1 MFMQNQ
7 QWIWT
12 IFDTFWESVFGPCLH
27 AMAYFTASVSRLYDS
42 EFVTW
47 IASVLNACLRIAS
60 IAVDWAF
67 WVISSW
73 ASYFDWVPTIKHA
86 FATIG
91 DWLQASARTLVNKNY
106 LPEKISGIDSGVAE
120 SYFSFIWK
128 HSAAFI
134 TLAVA
139 ILGNSWN
146 KCTDYLDEMSSN
158 ESFSHILAVIKNN
171 ISLVLVPNTGMPW
184 GLIALVSS
192 IWTIIYMYRNFIN
205 TTSSAIKMPR
215 GEYWKTWISQ
225 MPFTEWHW
233 VEVPELVWQRII
245 LPITHQGIW
254 DGFRYWISR
263 AILVWK
269 AIGRGLEQL
278 LGSRAGIGLLAVGI
292 ASSNYLLVKV
302 DQSRNVVVQVLA
314 IAPASLI
321 SSAVSLS
328 CS

>member
-1 MFMQNQ
+1 MDIIHNILFLPTHFQQSYPTTANLLIPLTTSLLPIFTLTAVVLLICHVYFTGLWFYYNERIFVTRGCGEDDAAKCIDVLNETGLGPNTGALEWYWRMQCEGNRDAWEGGGGLGLLNQ

-47 IASVLNACLRIAS
+47 IAAVLNACLRIAS
-60 IAVDWAF
+60 ITVDWAF

-134 TLAVA
+134 TLVVA

-146 KCTDYLDEMSSN
+146 KCTDYLDEMSLN
-158 ESFSHILAVIKNN
+158 ESFSHILAVIET
-171 ISLVLVPNTGMPW
+171 ISHWFWCPIPACHG
-184 GLIALVSS
+184 VSS
-192 IWTIIYMYRNFIN
+192 PSF
-205 TTSSAIKMPR
+205 PQF
-215 GEYWKTWISQ
+215 G
-225 MPFTEWHW
+225 P
-233 VEVPELVWQRII
+233 
-245 LPITHQGIW
+245 
-254 DGFRYWISR
+254 
-263 AILVWK
+263 
-269 AIGRGLEQL
+269 
-278 LGSRAGIGLLAVGI
+278 
-292 ASSNYLLVKV
+292 
-302 DQSRNVVVQVLA
+302 
-314 IAPASLI
+314 
-321 SSAVSLS
+321 
-328 CS
+328 